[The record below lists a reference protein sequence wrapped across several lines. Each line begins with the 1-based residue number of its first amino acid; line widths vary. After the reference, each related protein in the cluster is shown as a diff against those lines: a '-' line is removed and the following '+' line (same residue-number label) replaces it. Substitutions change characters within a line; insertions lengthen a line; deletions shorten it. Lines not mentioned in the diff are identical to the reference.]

1 MKSENSQVFPL
12 GLTRKVWLAEIF
24 KFLSEVI
31 IASLLYFAFFDQ
43 ILSIQRPNSNI
54 TNIHLYFTTQ
64 ISQGNI
70 VQLNPPALLVITTLD
85 GLWLSKPAIA

>member
-54 TNIHLYFTTQ
+54 TNIHLYFNINITNITNIHRYFTTQ
-64 ISQGNI
+64 ISGKYST
-70 VQLNPPALLVITTLD
+70 AMH
-85 GLWLSKPAIA
+85 

>member
-54 TNIHLYFTTQ
+54 TNILLYFTTQ
-64 ISQGNI
+64 ISGKYST
-70 VQLNPPALLVITTLD
+70 AMH
-85 GLWLSKPAIA
+85 